1 MQTNCFFLAVLLLCY
16 QAAGQPDVLSNSKAR
31 ERVAPPISYLPAPE
45 TNRPIP
51 QIALENSDI
60 GQVLSLYAEITAR
73 TVLRSPNLESI
84 SFTLHSVAT
93 NRADIARVMEKALA
107 DKGIVTILDGDK
119 FVLVVPQTEVAKAK
133 PRSTEIK
140 APPSN
145 LRERELIPAGTVNFP
160 NANLSDVVRIYAEL
174 ADRKLDGSESPYL
187 GGPQIVFK
195 SQTALSKE
203 EILYALD
210 TLFEWRGFRLVPGDG
225 NSLKAVALLG
235 K

>member
-1 MQTNCFFLAVLLLCY
+1 MLCCRV
-16 QAAGQPDVLSNSKAR
+16 AGQPDVSSNSEAR
-31 ERVAPPISYLPAPE
+31 FREAPPIIYIPAPA
-45 TNRPIP
+45 TNPPIP
-51 QIALENSDI
+51 QITLENLDV
-60 GQVLSLYAEITAR
+60 GPVLSLYAEITAR
-73 TVLRSPNLESI
+73 TVLRSPNIQRI

-93 NRADIARVMEKALA
+93 NRAEIAKVIEKALA
-107 DKGIVTILDGDK
+107 DKGIATIPDGDK
-119 FVLVVPQTEVAKAK
+119 FVLVVPQTEVAKVK